1 MLALCLSCAAA
12 PAQTDVHKMLYNRS
26 FGQLSRDTAE
36 VNRLIRASVL
46 QHNNADSAIVLLEKA
61 FALSRQ
67 IGFTDGSASALLGIG
82 TNLFNKGEL
91 VKARQ
96 VFRSAYPYCSHSV
109 LKKKDWML
117 FWYNNMAST
126 YAVQGHNDTAA
137 FYYYKALDHILA
149 APRQDSAM
157 CAVILANL
165 GSVWQHNTQ
174 YRQSLFY
181 SYRALDLA
189 LALKDSGRV
198 ADISQN
204 IGLAM
209 SGLGDT
215 PQCNRWLRA
224 ATALHMKLGNYLTA
238 EIDYCALAMNTSN
251 TDTALFYY
259 HKALE
264 TGKLTRMEP
273 SHKIYVGMGYIYL
286 KTGAYDSAAYY
297 LKKAEERAGTLG
309 FPADLVIIY
318 AGLADVYRAG
328 KNAPLT
334 AVYQKA
340 YSDLNDSLENSRKA
354 AFTNTLEI
362 KYRTAEKDREIAD
375 ARLQLLTRDYKLK
388 QKNNWIIF
396 ACCLSLVLV
405 ILLGNLY
412 RSNLRRQ
419 KLEKQK
425 MLNLQQQQQ
434 LDNLQAVM
442 DGEEKERTRIGRE
455 LHDGIMVQ
463 LAVIKMKL
471 RKLRVVQEGSGE
483 AAMDVILQQLDQ
495 TSMELRRTAH
505 NLMPDM
511 LLENGLTDAVY
522 YYCSSLQ
529 RETGIPV
536 IFQHYGSLP
545 RLLPEAELYLYRI
558 TQELLQNIMKH
569 AHASKALVQLNYHPP
584 LLSVSV
590 EDNGAGFDQEVMDAG
605 MGLKSIYSRLR
616 VLGGT
621 IDIRS
626 TKYTGTTVFIEL
638 NIEPL
643 QLSKINDH
651 ADQGSHSR

>member
-1 MLALCLSCAAA
+1 MLTLCLSCAAA
-12 PAQTDVHKMLYNRS
+12 FAQSDLHKLLYNRS
-26 FGQLSRDTAE
+26 FTQLSRDTAE
-36 VNRLIRASVL
+36 VNRLILASVR

-61 FALSRQ
+61 FTLSRR

-96 VFRSAYPYCSHSV
+96 VFRNAYPYCHNSL
-109 LKKKDWML
+109 LKKTDWVL

-137 FYYYKALDHILA
+137 FYYYKALDHILTK
-149 APRQDSAM
+149 PKQDSSM

-165 GSVWQHNTQ
+165 GSVWQRATQ

-189 LALKDSGRV
+189 LELKDSGRV

-209 SGLGDT
+209 SGMGDT
-215 PQCNRWLRA
+215 PQCYRWLRA

-238 EIDYCALAMNTSN
+238 EIDYCALAMNSGN
-251 TDTALFYY
+251 TDTALYY
-259 HKALE
+259 YNKALE
-264 TGKLTRMEP
+264 TGRLTRMEP
-273 SHKIYVGMGYIYL
+273 SHKIYVGLGYNYL
-286 KTGAYDSAAYY
+286 KTGRLDSASYY
-297 LKKAEERAGTLG
+297 LKKAEGRAKALS

-318 AGLADVYRAG
+318 SGLADVYRAQH
-328 KNAPLT
+328 NAQL
-334 AVYQKA
+334 AAAYQKA
-340 YSDLNDSLENSRKA
+340 YSDLHDSLENSGKT
-354 AFTNTLEI
+354 AFANTLEI

-396 ACCLSLVLV
+396 AGCISLVLIV
-405 ILLGNLY
+405 LLANLY
-412 RSNLRRQ
+412 RGNLRRQ
-419 KLEKQK
+419 KLEKQTL
-425 MLNLQQQQQ
+425 LNLQQQQQ

-471 RKLRVVQEGSGE
+471 RKLRTEQEGNGE
-483 AAMDVILQQLDQ
+483 ATMDAILQQLDQ

-529 RETGIPV
+529 RETGIPI

-558 TQELLQNIMKH
+558 TQELLQNIIKH

-590 EDNGAGFDQEVMDAG
+590 EDNGVGFDQEVMGTG

-626 TKYTGTTVFIEL
+626 NKFSGTAVFMEL
-638 NIEPL
+638 NVAPL
-643 QLSKINDH
+643 QISKTHDH